1 MRKGTAICIG
11 IMLGVFVLWVGRL
24 GAFWERLTDVTKC
37 VNDTIYTILYDTVT
51 YRQPIPYDS
60 TVIRYVNRTLT
71 TNKIVVDT
79 IKVETSDTIPTTAVS
94 VSIPITQKVYKDS
107 TYEAWVSG
115 YEAKLDSI
123 NVLNRTTTNT
133 ITSTITNTIYQTQ
146 KTKRWGIGVQAG
158 GGLGIYGFTP
168 YIGIGIQ
175 YNIFTW

>member
-1 MRKGTAICIG
+1 MRKSTA
-11 IMLGVFVLWVGRL
+11 VWVGVAISVF
-24 GAFWERLTDVTKC
+24 AFWIGSLTSFWSRLTDVTKC
-37 VNDTIYTILYDTVT
+37 VSDTVHTILYDTIT

-60 TVIRYVNRTLT
+60 TVVRYVNRTLT
-71 TNKIVVDT
+71 INKIVTDT
-79 IKVETSDTIPTTAVS
+79 ITVTTGDTLPTPIAS

-123 NVLNRTTTNT
+123 NVL
-133 ITSTITNTIYQTQ
+133 SKTITNTITNTVYQTS

-158 GGLGIYGFTP
+158 GGLGIHGFTP